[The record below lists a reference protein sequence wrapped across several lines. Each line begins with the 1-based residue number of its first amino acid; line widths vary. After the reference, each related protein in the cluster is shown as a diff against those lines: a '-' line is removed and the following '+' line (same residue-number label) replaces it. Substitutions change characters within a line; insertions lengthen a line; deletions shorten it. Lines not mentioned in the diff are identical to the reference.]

1 MFKELNILKFFFED
15 PNREFNIREIAKIAQ
30 ISPATAS
37 KLLKEF
43 KKNKILQY
51 RKERVFDLYKADLNS
66 IEYRDLKIYYNVKKL
81 REFID
86 ALNEFYLKP
95 TIILF
100 GSFSKGLDIKQS
112 DIDLVIISEN
122 TKEFPNLKIFE
133 KKLNR
138 EIQIFAVKNLKNL
151 KNNHLINNVL
161 NGIILQGE
169 VKWI

>member
-1 MFKELNILKFFFED
+1 M
-15 PNREFNIREIAKIAQ
+15 
-30 ISPATAS
+30 
-37 KLLKEF
+37 
-43 KKNKILQY
+43 KKVCFVPVDDK
-51 RKERVFDLYKADLNS
+51 R
-66 IEYRDLKIYYNVKKL
+66 
-81 REFID
+81 
-86 ALNEFYLKP
+86 FYLTGTP
-95 TIILF
+95 IMIN
-100 GSFSKGLDIKQS
+100 SFRRFHP